1 MLESFGVLNL
11 WTYLAGVVFIIILPG
26 PNTLYVLKTGVS
38 RGVRAG
44 YTAAL
49 GVFIGDAILIF
60 CAYIGVASLI
70 RTTPFLFTPGA
81 FSRRDLPAVPRRK
94 NPLRHLR
101 AEGAGATAA
110 D

>member
-70 RTTPFLFTPGA
+70 RTTPFLFTLVR
-81 FSRRDLPAVPRRK
+81 FSARFTCCSSAQ